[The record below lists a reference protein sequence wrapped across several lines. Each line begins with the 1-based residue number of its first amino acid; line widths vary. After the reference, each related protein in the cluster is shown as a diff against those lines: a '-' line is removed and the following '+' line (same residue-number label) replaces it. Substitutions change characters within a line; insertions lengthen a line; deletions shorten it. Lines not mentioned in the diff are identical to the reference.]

1 MSILSWALKKE
12 LLFAYSQI
20 LSGQNKR
27 IPDSWLVTKGLILL
41 SKEGH
46 KDVEAQGICAL
57 TATLYSSWGSLF
69 LGEALARCQSL
80 QWALLHPGHLSL
92 GLLPLKGSLF
102 TCSLLYCQSSA

>member
-12 LLFAYSQI
+12 LLFAYSQ
-20 LSGQNKR
+20 
-27 IPDSWLVTKGLILL
+27 GLILL

-69 LGEALARCQSL
+69 LVKPLLDASHCNGLFSTLAIYL
-80 QWALLHPGHLSL
+80 WEFFL
-92 GLLPLKGSLF
+92 
-102 TCSLLYCQSSA
+102 